1 MKLVSIVIPAYNE
14 EETIGMVL
22 DDLFKTLKRMK
33 GYHFE
38 TIVVDNNSTDKT
50 AAIAKQK
57 GAAVL
62 HEQKK
67 GKGNALKAGFAGT
80 RGDMIIM
87 MDADYSHRPE
97 DIPFFLKKIEGG
109 NGLVIGSRITG
120 GSEEYTSIRS
130 FGNIML
136 TAAFTT
142 LFGISF
148 TDVLNGYKAFRKELI
163 KNYEYHSSDFQIEI
177 ELVANAL
184 RAGYQIAEIPSHER
198 IRAGGKMKSMALVH
212 GPKFLY
218 RIIKEGIKYRTGL

>member
-80 RGDMIIM
+80 RGDTIIM

-109 NGLVIGSRITG
+109 HGLVIGSPVTG
-120 GSEEYTSIRS
+120 GRGGNTS
-130 FGNIML
+130 
-136 TAAFTT
+136 
-142 LFGISF
+142 
-148 TDVLNGYKAFRKELI
+148 
-163 KNYEYHSSDFQIEI
+163 HSRFW
-177 ELVANAL
+177 
-184 RAGYQIAEIPSHER
+184 HT
-198 IRAGGKMKSMALVH
+198 
-212 GPKFLY
+212 KFS
-218 RIIKEGIKYRTGL
+218 